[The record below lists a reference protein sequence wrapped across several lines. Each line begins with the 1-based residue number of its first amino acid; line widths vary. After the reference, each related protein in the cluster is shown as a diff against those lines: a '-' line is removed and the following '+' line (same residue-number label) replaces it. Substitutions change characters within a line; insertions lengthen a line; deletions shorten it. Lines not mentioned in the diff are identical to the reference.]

1 MRCAAGARGPA
12 HFFCF
17 FFTLTLKTS
26 NILRRAGAGL
36 PIAGH
41 FHRLRPLFGWGPLL
55 AAAALPPVGF
65 LAAAAIIEVLKIIQ
79 RFAARDFVVVRV

>member
-1 MRCAAGARGPA
+1 MDGALLI
-12 HFFCF
+12 HFCSDSFLCF
-17 FFTLTLKTS
+17 VFTLTLTS
-26 NILRRAGAGL
+26 NILRRAGAGR
-36 PIAGH
+36 PIAGR